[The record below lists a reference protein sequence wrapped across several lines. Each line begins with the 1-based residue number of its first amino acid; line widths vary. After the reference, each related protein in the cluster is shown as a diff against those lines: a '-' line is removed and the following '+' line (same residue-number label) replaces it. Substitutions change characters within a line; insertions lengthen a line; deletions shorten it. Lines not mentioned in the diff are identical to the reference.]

1 MNFKNINIKQL
12 WGKSKQT
19 WNNLIKTY
27 TFNICALLVSFD
39 LFLFYSIYYG
49 YYLDVN
55 AVLYLIYGFFLW
67 SIPFLLI
74 KFLTFKGLSFIE
86 KKFIKKE
93 ITSKFILENK
103 FYAFIIFLSY
113 FIQLTVIVTICM
125 LTLLYF
131 YETALKEFIELTI
144 SLIANCILIVIYCI
158 IIAIKYVL
166 CFIIDIFKSYL

>member
-27 TFNICALLVSFD
+27 TFNICALLVLFD

-55 AVLYLIYGFFLW
+55 AALYLIFGFFLW

-103 FYAFIIFLSY
+103 FYAFVIFLSY
-113 FIQLTVIVTICM
+113 FIQLSIIVLIITGYVMFFYKVVI
-125 LTLLYF
+125 
-131 YETALKEFIELTI
+131 ENFIN
-144 SLIANCILIVIYCI
+144 SL
-158 IIAIKYVL
+158 
-166 CFIIDIFKSYL
+166 FS

>member
-1 MNFKNINIKQL
+1 MNFKNINIKQF

-67 SIPFLLI
+67 SISFLLI

-103 FYAFIIFLSY
+103 FYAFVIFLSY
-113 FIQLTVIVTICM
+113 FIQLSIIVLIITGYVMFFYKVVI
-125 LTLLYF
+125 
-131 YETALKEFIELTI
+131 ENFIN
-144 SLIANCILIVIYCI
+144 SL
-158 IIAIKYVL
+158 
-166 CFIIDIFKSYL
+166 FR

>member
-27 TFNICALLVSFD
+27 TFNICALLVLFD

-103 FYAFIIFLSY
+103 FYAFVIFLSY
-113 FIQLTVIVTICM
+113 FIQLSIIVLIITGYVMFFYKVVI
-125 LTLLYF
+125 
-131 YETALKEFIELTI
+131 ENFIN
-144 SLIANCILIVIYCI
+144 SL
-158 IIAIKYVL
+158 
-166 CFIIDIFKSYL
+166 FS

>member
-1 MNFKNINIKQL
+1 MNLKNINIKQL

-39 LFLFYSIYYG
+39 LFIC
-49 YYLDVN
+49 YLWNKDASSVEF
-55 AVLYLIYGFFLW
+55 IIFGFFFW

-103 FYAFIIFLSY
+103 FYAFVIFLSY
-113 FIQLTVIVTICM
+113 FIQLSIIVLIITGYVMFFYKVVI
-125 LTLLYF
+125 
-131 YETALKEFIELTI
+131 ENFIN
-144 SLIANCILIVIYCI
+144 SL
-158 IIAIKYVL
+158 
-166 CFIIDIFKSYL
+166 FR

>member
-55 AVLYLIYGFFLW
+55 AALYLIFGFFLW

-103 FYAFIIFLSY
+103 FYAFVIFLSY
-113 FIQLTVIVTICM
+113 FIQLSIIVLIITGYVMFFYKVVI
-125 LTLLYF
+125 
-131 YETALKEFIELTI
+131 ENFIN
-144 SLIANCILIVIYCI
+144 SL
-158 IIAIKYVL
+158 
-166 CFIIDIFKSYL
+166 FS

>member
-103 FYAFIIFLSY
+103 FYAFVIFLSY
-113 FIQLTVIVTICM
+113 FIQLSIIVLIITGYVMFFYKVVI
-125 LTLLYF
+125 
-131 YETALKEFIELTI
+131 ENFIN
-144 SLIANCILIVIYCI
+144 SL
-158 IIAIKYVL
+158 
-166 CFIIDIFKSYL
+166 FS

>member
-1 MNFKNINIKQL
+1 MNLKNINIKQL

-27 TFNICALLVSFD
+27 TFNICALLVLFD

-103 FYAFIIFLSY
+103 FYAFVIFLSY
-113 FIQLTVIVTICM
+113 FIQLSIIVLIITGYVMFFYKVVI
-125 LTLLYF
+125 
-131 YETALKEFIELTI
+131 ENFIN
-144 SLIANCILIVIYCI
+144 SL
-158 IIAIKYVL
+158 
-166 CFIIDIFKSYL
+166 FRQ